1 MRRRLLILCLS
12 VLIGALG
19 ICISGSAHASS
30 LQALDQKLVQA
41 LKEPPGQRALD
52 LFGDADQMLNAIH
65 KQRQPQKGGATDLDV
80 TVRASLID
88 SMRDVVALDMQ
99 KATLESVRAQ
109 VKALDLVRSLWEAAG
124 VNQAEKT
131 PELDHLVN
139 AHYDRLA
146 KTGAQDR
153 NAAVTY
159 GIPEGQKLLFRIFVQ
174 RDGGQLSAFELS
186 GDKAQRKATWRE
198 NPLPARAGALL
209 AKVGAII
216 GAPTTTKNLAFP
228 AGAYPF
234 VLLVAG
240 KLSEA
245 DTEPEAKLAKPFE
258 SLPEHGIVPF
268 MIEGAGR
275 RQPFTMVPSVA
286 ASPEARA
293 ALRGGDT
300 ILYHR
305 ASEAEL
311 WRWDAVA
318 SLRDLDKAIALALDI
333 AGEAAGDLG
342 RTAPPAAATRPQLSA
357 LVDKPIE
364 VAKETAARLLTA
376 LVSEAAL
383 TDGGRMIA
391 LKPDVPLKLRAEL
404 PRSEWGQYGF
414 GASEA
419 PTLVWLR
426 KSELRA
432 YVPPKK
438 DAADDQATEPL
449 KGESKGKPKGDVP
462 KKGIIDSA
470 ADAARSLLGTNKPK
484 PPQ

>member
-1 MRRRLLILCLS
+1 MRRRVLLYLCLS
-12 VLIGALG
+12 VLIGALE
-19 ICISGSAHASS
+19 IWNSDSAHASS

-88 SMRDVVALDMQ
+88 SMRDVIALDMQ
-99 KATLESVRAQ
+99 KGVLESVRAQ

-131 PELDHLVN
+131 PELDQLVN

-159 GIPEGQKLLFRIFVQ
+159 GILEGQKLLYRIFVQ

-186 GDKAQRKATWRE
+186 GDKALRKATWRE
-198 NPLPARAGALL
+198 TPLSARAGALL
-209 AKVGAII
+209 AKAGAII
-216 GAPTTTKNLAFP
+216 GAPTTKNLAFP

-245 DTEPEAKLAKPFE
+245 DPEAEAKLAKTFE
-258 SLPEHGIVPF
+258 SLPERGIVPL

-293 ALRGGDT
+293 ALRGSDT
-300 ILYHR
+300 VFYHR
-305 ASEAEL
+305 AGGAEL

-318 SLRDLDKAIALALDI
+318 SLRDLDKAITLALEI

-342 RTAPPAAATRPQLSA
+342 RTTPPSTDARPQLSA
-357 LVDKPIE
+357 LVDRPIE
-364 VAKETAARLLTA
+364 VAKETAARLLTP

-383 TDGGRMIA
+383 VNGGRMVA
-391 LKPDVPLKLRAEL
+391 LKPDVPLQLRAAL
-404 PRSEWGQYGF
+404 PQSEWAQYSF
-414 GASEA
+414 GPADVQ
-419 PTLVWLR
+419 TLVWLR

-432 YVPPKK
+432 YEPPKK
-438 DAADDQATEPL
+438 ATPDDKVAEPA
-449 KGESKGKPKGDVP
+449 KAESKGKAKGDVP

-470 ADAARSLLGTNKPK
+470 PDAAQSLLGTNKPK
-484 PPQ
+484 QPQ